1 MPTKH
6 SLCKSSFN
14 LYLILVLTS
23 ASIAAQPASKPVR
36 PTPYVPIFPDV
47 SAAGIRV
54 DAGKIVHVIDDRI
67 IGCNIEDLNYQCYG
81 GVYSQLL
88 HGESFEEHVDP
99 GEVLGLTGKDRLAMF
114 VKTGQQGQ
122 IELRAFLGR
131 GWSPALARQ
140 ILGIAGKGSAEVT
153 PDDLPADKRRA
164 LLDLATGQ
172 RQVSRQWR
180 PVVSGSA
187 KGAFQFVR
195 RGTFNGNQSQGIRFV
210 SGSGEVGIN
219 NAGLNRWGINLVEA
233 KPYEGL
239 LRIKA
244 EESCTVY
251 VSLRKAGG
259 EVLAE
264 KAIKLAGKRNE
275 YQRVKFTLTPD
286 GDDTQGRF
294 AITLK
299 RPGSVVVGYAF
310 LQVGQW
316 GRFKGLPLKK
326 ELVQAVI
333 DQGVK
338 VMRYNGSMV
347 NKCPDGHLYKW
358 KEMIG
363 PRDERQPYTGW
374 FNPYASHGF
383 GVFEFLDMCQSAG
396 FLAVPGLRIDETAG
410 DMADFVEYAT
420 GRGGSKW
427 GWRRAADGHPDPY
440 RLTHIQIGN
449 EEKLEDHYV
458 ERFVTLGKA
467 IWEKD
472 AGITLVVSQN
482 LSPRASDWAIGPNG
496 EVGDLLRR
504 AVKIVKFGADNG
516 GTIWWD
522 CHYRGV
528 SLYEPD
534 NPNGRIACMKNLRRS
549 IVKLVPGYD
558 GFKLAPLEEN
568 GTDHN
573 MQRALVHARNLNAFM
588 RMGDLPAVAVANT
601 FQADGQDLAWTQ
613 GRTFFN
619 ASKVWFQPPYYVD
632 RMIYRNWA
640 ANLVDVS
647 FASPRNAL
655 DATARISDDGTLLIV
670 QVVNIEPD
678 AVKTKISVTGF
689 VPVKPAARIIQ
700 IRGGLEDENTAAEP
714 ERIAPVERDWKHNIT
729 DGTTTFTFAPY
740 SFTILRFDGSVN

>member
-1 MPTKH
+1 MSIKC
-6 SLCKSSFN
+6 SLFKFGFC
-14 LYLILVLTS
+14 LYLIFVLIPVL
-23 ASIAAQPASKPVR
+23 IAAQPASKPVR
-36 PTPYVPIFPDV
+36 PVPFVPVFPDV
-47 SAAGIRV
+47 RAASIRV
-54 DAGKIVHVIDDRI
+54 DAGKVVHAIDERI
-67 IGCNIEDLNYQCYG
+67 LGCNIEDLNYQCYG

-88 HGESFEEHVDP
+88 HGESFEEHVGP
-99 GEVLGLTGKDRLAMF
+99 GEVLGLTGKERLAMF
-114 VKTGQQGQ
+114 VKVGQQGE
-122 IELRAFLGR
+122 IELRAFQGR
-131 GWSPALARQ
+131 GWSPVLARQ
-140 ILGIAGKGSAEVT
+140 ILGIAGKGIAEVT

-187 KGAFQFVR
+187 KGAFEFVH
-195 RGTFNGNQSQGIRFV
+195 RGTFNGRQSQGIRFV
-210 SGSGEVGIN
+210 SGSGEVGID
-219 NAGLNRWGINLVEA
+219 NAGVNRWGINVVGS

-251 VSLRKAGG
+251 ISLRSGGG

-264 KAIKLAGKRNE
+264 RAIELAGKRNE
-275 YQRVKFTLTPD
+275 YQRVEFTLRPGG
-286 GDDTQGRF
+286 GDAQGRF

-299 RPGSVVVGYAF
+299 RPGSIVVGYAF
-310 LQVGQW
+310 VQAGEW

-347 NKCPDGHLYKW
+347 NKCPDSHLYKW

-363 PRDERQPYTGW
+363 PRDEREPYTGW

-383 GVFEFLDMCQSAG
+383 GVFEFLDMCQGAG

-410 DMADFVEYAT
+410 DMGDFVEYAT
-420 GRGGSKW
+420 GDRGSKW
-427 GWRRAADGHPDPY
+427 GRRRVADGHPAPY
-440 RLTHIQIGN
+440 RFTHLQIGN
-449 EEKLEDHYV
+449 EEKLDDHYV
-458 ERFVTLGKA
+458 ERFIALGGA

-482 LSPRASDWAIGPNG
+482 LSTRASDWAIGPDG

-504 AVKIVKFGADNG
+504 AARIVKFGADNG
-516 GTIWWD
+516 GKIWWD
-522 CHYRGV
+522 CHYRGI

-534 NPNGRIACMKNLRRS
+534 NPNGRIACMRNLRRS
-549 IVKLVPGYD
+549 IAKLVPGYD
-558 GFKLAPLEEN
+558 EFKLAPLEEN

-573 MQRALVHARNLNAFM
+573 MQRALVHARNINAFM

-601 FQADGQDLAWTQ
+601 FQADGQDLVWTQ

-632 RMIYRNWA
+632 RMIYRNWTT
-640 ANLVDVS
+640 NLVDVS

-655 DATARISDDGTLLIV
+655 DATARISDDGTTLIV

-678 AVKTKISVTGF
+678 AVKTKISIAGF
-689 VPVKPAARIIQ
+689 ATVKPVARVIQ
-700 IRGGLEDENTAAEP
+700 IQGDLEDENTAAEP
-714 ERIAPVERDWKHNIT
+714 GRIAPVERDWKHNIAG
-729 DGTTTFTFAPY
+729 GTTAFTFAPY
-740 SFTILRFDGSVN
+740 SFTILRFDGAAD

>member
-1 MPTKH
+1 MSTKR
-6 SLCKSSFN
+6 SLCKISFH
-14 LYLILVLTS
+14 LYLILFLTS
-23 ASIAAQPASKPVR
+23 IIIAAQPVSKPIR
-36 PTPYVPIFPDV
+36 PAPFVPVFPDV
-47 SAAGIRV
+47 KKAGIRV
-54 DAGKIVHVIDDRI
+54 DAGKVIHAVDERI

-99 GEVLGLTGKDRLAMF
+99 GEVLGLAGKEQLAIF
-114 VKTGQQGQ
+114 VKTDEQGA
-122 IELRAFLGR
+122 IELRAFQGR

-153 PDDLPADKRRA
+153 PDDLPADKRKA

-187 KGAFQFVR
+187 KGAFEFVR
-195 RGTFNGNQSQGIRFV
+195 SGTFNGKQSQGIRFV
-210 SGSGEVGIN
+210 SGSGEVGVD
-219 NAGLNRWGINLVEA
+219 NAGLNRWGINLVAA
-233 KPYEGL
+233 KPYDGL

-244 EESCTVY
+244 DKLCTVY
-251 VSLRKAGG
+251 VSLRSASGK
-259 EVLAE
+259 VLTE
-264 KAIKLAGKRNE
+264 KAIELAGKRNE
-275 YQRVKFTLTPD
+275 YQRVEFTLRPD

-310 LQVGQW
+310 LQAGQW
-316 GRFKGLPLKK
+316 GRFKGLPLKR

-347 NKCPDGHLYKW
+347 NRCPDGHLYKW

-383 GVFEFLDMCQSAG
+383 GVFEFLDMCHGAG
-396 FLAVPGLRIDETAG
+396 FLAVPGLRIDETAE
-410 DMADFVEYAT
+410 DMADLVEYAV
-420 GRGGSKW
+420 GDRSSKW
-427 GWRRAADGHPDPY
+427 GRRRVADGHPAPY
-440 RLTHIQIGN
+440 KFTHLQIGN
-449 EEKLEDHYV
+449 EEKLDDHYV
-458 ERFVTLGKA
+458 ERFITLGRA

-482 LSPRASDWAIGPNG
+482 LSSNAADWVIGPDG

-516 GTIWWD
+516 GKIWWD

-534 NPNGRIACMKNLRRS
+534 NPNGRIACMRNLRRS
-549 IVKLVPGYD
+549 IAKLVPGYD

-601 FQADGQDLAWTQ
+601 FQADGQDLVWTQ

-632 RMIYRNWA
+632 QMIYRNWA

-655 DATARISDDGTLLIV
+655 DATARISDDGKTLIV
-670 QVVNIEPD
+670 QIVNIEPD
-678 AVKTKISVTGF
+678 AVKTKISIAGF
-689 VPVKPAARIIQ
+689 APVKPTTRIIQ
-700 IRGGLEDENTAAEP
+700 IRGDLEDENTAAEP
-714 ERIAPVERDWKHNIT
+714 ARIIPVERNWKHNIA

-740 SFTILRFDGSVN
+740 SFTILRFDAAVD